1 MALHRRQGQQHG
13 SKASQDRWLITYADL
28 ITLLLIFFVVMYAM
42 SKVDASKFRAIAES
56 LTKALGGAGMVL
68 DYPGVTVAPGVGVTG
83 QDSPSIQNKQEGLM
97 LEKIQSQLEQLIKEQ
112 GLQARLSVRSE
123 ERGIVLSIQDTALF
137 PLASAELT
145 PQAKEIVHKVGLILL
160 QTSNYIRIEGHTD
173 NLPIHNARF
182 PSNWEL
188 SVARSCSVV
197 QELIRDLHFPPERL
211 SATGYGEYRP
221 VATNDTPE
229 GRQQNRRVDF
239 IILRSKYEGAEPHST
254 APVPLPGTVP

>member
-1 MALHRRQGQQHG
+1 MALRRRQGGEQHG
-13 SKASQDRWLITYADL
+13 SKASHERWLITYADL
-28 ITLLLIFFVVMYAM
+28 ITLLLIFFVVLYAM
-42 SKVDASKFRAIAES
+42 SKVDANKFRAIAES

-83 QDSPSIQNKQEGLM
+83 QDSPSIRDTQEGLI
-97 LEKIQSQLEQLIKEQ
+97 LERVQSQLEQLIKEH
-112 GLQARLSVRSE
+112 GLQAKLSVRSE
-123 ERGIVLSIQDTALF
+123 ERGVVLSIQDTALF

-145 PQAKEIVHKVGLILL
+145 PEAKEIVHRVGLILL
-160 QTSNYIRIEGHTD
+160 QTTNYIRIEGHTD

-197 QELIRDLHFPPERL
+197 QQLIRDLNFPPERL

-239 IILRSKYEGAEPHST
+239 IILRSKYQGTEPGS
-254 APVPLPGTVP
+254 APLVPPPSVL